1 MSSEIVTAYQHV
13 IDGFKYADGMT
24 GNVLSQY
31 LYHRFEGAADYVTNG
46 AWKKILEKTA
56 AKLKGKTIEAEPN
69 LALVDEI
76 LKRTELQTD
85 ENLTEL
91 WACLLANALQG
102 KNSVR
107 REYFDILEKLNSYDV
122 LVLNAAMDDKYH
134 NYLREIRKEI
144 KPQYNYQINAPVYSY
159 LDQHYDLKDG
169 MEIIL
174 SCNLLKKLGIFSE
187 KIELPIFTLTALGE
201 GLKKVIAES
210 K

>member
-31 LYHRFEGAADYVTNG
+31 LYHRLEGAADYVTNG

-91 WACLLANALQG
+91 WARLLANALQG

-122 LVLNAAMDDKYH
+122 LVLNAAMDERYIDF
-134 NYLREIRKEI
+134 LKEVKTQGHSVLI
-144 KPQYNYQINAPVYSY
+144 KG
-159 LDQHYDLKDG
+159 K
-169 MEIIL
+169 IL
-174 SCNLLKKLGIFSE
+174 SAAYKFLKENYNLGDLDE
-187 KIELPIFTLTALGE
+187 IELSALKLSGLEVFTSESKRTAFSLTLLGR
-201 GLKKVIAES
+201 GLKKALF
-210 K
+210 

>member
-31 LYHRFEGAADYVTNG
+31 LYHRLEGAADYVTNG

-91 WACLLANALQG
+91 WARLLANALQG

-122 LVLNAAMDDKYH
+122 LVLNAAMDERYIDFLKEVKTQGHSVLIKGKILDAAYKFLKE
-134 NYLREIRKEI
+134 NYNLGD
-144 KPQYNYQINAPVYSY
+144 
-159 LDQHYDLKDG
+159 LD
-169 MEIIL
+169 E
-174 SCNLLKKLGIFSE
+174 
-187 KIELPIFTLTALGE
+187 IELSALKLSGLEVFTSESKRTVFSLTLLGR
-201 GLKKVIAES
+201 GLKKALF
-210 K
+210 